1 MLSAYSRMLLYQVSI
16 ANGGS
21 EPCMLRAAPM
31 CALRRCKDE
40 REERKRGAIHWR
52 GGASLAFLGT
62 CGLFLHPVQTINK
75 QNSSPLI
82 LSPPTNMKH
91 GMEKLNFLIN
101 IRLTIVWTSKF
112 YTLELFLLRQHLM
125 TWHD

>member
-1 MLSAYSRMLLYQVSI
+1 MRENKEKEVQYI
-16 ANGGS
+16 GG
-21 EPCMLRAAPM
+21 EVLA
-31 CALRRCKDE
+31 
-40 REERKRGAIHWR
+40 
-52 GGASLAFLGT
+52 LAFLGT

>member
-1 MLSAYSRMLLYQVSI
+1 MVLSTKILIPIPRDGHNSI
-16 ANGGS
+16 SA
-21 EPCMLRAAPM
+21 PRAAPM
-31 CALRRCKDE
+31 CVLRRCKDE
-40 REERKRGAIHWR
+40 REDRKRGAIHWR

-91 GMEKLNFLIN
+91 GMEKLIFLIN